1 MSESYLSNP
10 NLKAVG
16 VPVAFTQE
24 QVEEYQRC
32 AADCDYFVQHYVK
45 IVHVDRGLISFELFD
60 FQRSII
66 RSFVQENKVIVR
78 LPRQMG
84 KCFDI
89 NTIITVKDTNTGIID
104 KMTIGEF
111 YAQISKNTSIS
122 TTKKDSR
129 TTETIYREGRG
140 NRLRDMSL
148 LSYDFNRP
156 DISYQS
162 NSQDFPERVC
172 ETSPPSFTELFTE
185 TIRTS
190 EGEQESSIS
199 TWRSPL
205 TLFQTL
211 FEKGS
216 RSSTHNTQSQKNQNA
231 EQIQQ
236 YDVGILDEK
245 NWRRCDCSQKTSDFT
260 AEDFLFGKMYPEIWR
275 NRRTKAVGRSSNKM
289 DDQLQKAKLFQNF
302 SRIIFRDYA
311 SVSVRSCIFCAMES
325 RGYGRVPKQGI
336 SSSALFRQNSSP
348 RFHRSHQK
356 KNHRVRWAILA
367 RSKQSQS
374 KKRERTRRSHNKK
387 WVPIIENLGTGIQ
400 TEYIRNYSEMSPLSD
415 RVTRKFVE
423 SFCLSNFEIW
433 TDTGWKPI
441 SAVHKTVPYQE
452 WILVTEKGKRLVC
465 ADTHIVF
472 RENGKE
478 VFVKDLLP
486 DDVILT
492 DAGVERVCSIQET
505 STYNHM
511 YDVTVESEDHRFY
524 TNGILSHNTT
534 TTAAFFLWYILFHD
548 DKVCAILANKA
559 ATAREILSRIKLAY
573 EHLPLWLQQGVV
585 EWNKGSIALENGS
598 RVLAAATSSSGIRG
612 YSLSLVF
619 LDEFAHVH
627 NNIAEEFFTSIFPT
641 ISSGKDTKILIAS
654 TPNGLNHFYKF
665 WVDAEEKR
673 NGFVPLYFSWN
684 SHPDRDHEW
693 MEKQLQVLGDVKFR
707 QEVLCDFIGSSDTLI
722 SGAALSK
729 LVYHVPLRTEQ
740 HLDVYED
747 PIDHHTYVITCDVSH
762 GLDQDASAF
771 SVFDVTTVPYK
782 QVAKYH
788 NATIPPLLLPTILS
802 NVGNTYNRAFIL
814 VELND
819 VGTQVAESLHH
830 DLEYE
835 NLFRTEGFQQRGVKV
850 TAGFKRRVLMGL
862 RMTEPVKRI
871 GCSNLKTLVER
882 EKIIIHDFATIS
894 ELSTFTQQGNTYKA
908 DEGYHDDLAMTL
920 VLFGWLASQKY
931 FREANNTDIRQTL
944 ELENENTDWL
954 SFGFQGAEPDVI
966 EEITVEDQTIW
977 IPIGKTVQDVLNDKF
992 SIL

>member
-45 IVHVDRGLISFELFD
+45 IVHVDRGLIPFELFD

-84 KCFDI
+84 KCFDV

-111 YAQISKNTSIS
+111 YAQISKNTTIS

-199 TWRSPL
+199 T
-205 TLFQTL
+205 
-211 FEKGS
+211 
-216 RSSTHNTQSQKNQNA
+216 
-231 EQIQQ
+231 
-236 YDVGILDEK
+236 
-245 NWRRCDCSQKTSDFT
+245 
-260 AEDFLFGKMYPEIWR
+260 
-275 NRRTKAVGRSSNKM
+275 
-289 DDQLQKAKLFQNF
+289 
-302 SRIIFRDYA
+302 
-311 SVSVRSCIFCAMES
+311 
-325 RGYGRVPKQGI
+325 
-336 SSSALFRQNSSP
+336 
-348 RFHRSHQK
+348 
-356 KNHRVRWAILA
+356 
-367 RSKQSQS
+367 
-374 KKRERTRRSHNKK
+374 
-387 WVPIIENLGTGIQ
+387 
-400 TEYIRNYSEMSPLSD
+400 MSPLSD

-478 VFVKDLLP
+478 VFVKNLLP

-684 SHPDRDHEW
+684 AHPDRDHEW

-707 QEVLCDFIGSSDTLI
+707 QEVLCDFLGSSDTLI

-802 NVGNTYNRAFIL
+802 NVGTTYNRAFIL

-835 NLFRTEGFQQRGVKV
+835 NLFRTEGFQQRGAKV

-871 GCSNLKTLVER
+871 GCSNLKTLIER
-882 EKIIIHDFATIS
+882 DKLQIHDFATIS

-954 SFGFQGAEPDVI
+954 SFGFQGAEPDAI
-966 EEITVEDQTIW
+966 EEVTVEDQTIW
-977 IPIGKTVQDVLNDKF
+977 IPIGKTMQDVINEKF